1 MDTSA
6 APAGREVRSLEDIA
20 QAVVRAIKQHT
31 THVAWFDGSDPLT
44 PRVTTGKDVT
54 GDVETIRLVSALP
67 GSRILST
74 TKGRL
79 RVDDPSSWW
88 DYELQVQHHTGA
100 LALPGKRWEL
110 SVRPPSLRY
119 PGWNRRIVA
128 SGESWDSDES
138 VGMAIE
144 YASGPLD
151 ILVRDAKRRRG
162 EDW

>member
-1 MDTSA
+1 MGTSA

-20 QAVVRAIKQHT
+20 QAVVCAIKQH
-31 THVAWFDGSDPLT
+31 
-44 PRVTTGKDVT
+44 
-54 GDVETIRLVSALP
+54 
-67 GSRILST
+67 
-74 TKGRL
+74 
-79 RVDDPSSWW
+79 
-88 DYELQVQHHTGA
+88 QVQHHTGA